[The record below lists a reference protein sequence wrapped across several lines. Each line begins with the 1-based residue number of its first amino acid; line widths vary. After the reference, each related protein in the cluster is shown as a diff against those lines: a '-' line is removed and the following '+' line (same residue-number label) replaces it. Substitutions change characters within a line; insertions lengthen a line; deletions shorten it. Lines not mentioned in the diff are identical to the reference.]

1 MQLQDFT
8 KGEVIKQL
16 LFFSWP
22 IMLTNLLQVSY
33 QFIDSL
39 WVGNLLGANALGAVT
54 ISSTVVM
61 TVLSF
66 IIGINN
72 AALTIL
78 SQQKG
83 KKDVH
88 GLKDLFKCLCCCS
101 RYIIDSRWN
110 HWLPIFRANTGTFKY
125 TCRHDGR
132 SECLLTN

>member
-1 MQLQDFT
+1 MGRKLT
-8 KGEVIKQL
+8 RSEC
-16 LFFSWP
+16 SWCK
-22 IMLTNLLQVSY
+22 
-33 QFIDSL
+33 
-39 WVGNLLGANALGAVT
+39 WT

-88 GLKDLFKCLCCCS
+88 GLKTYLNAFVVVLGILSILVGIIGYLFSEQILVLLNTPVDMLEEANAYLQINFLGILFLMGYNFIATVLRAMEIVKR
-101 RYIIDSRWN
+101 RYVLSW
-110 HWLPIFRANTGTFKY
+110 W
-125 TCRHDGR
+125 RHF
-132 SECLLTN
+132 